1 MQVGDPVSDF
11 TCHQQSFDHELL
23 QYKQPHNSVLILRSQ
38 VGSYGQ
44 RVLDVWQ
51 NIVYSKATSS
61 VDV

>member
-1 MQVGDPVSDF
+1 MQDGDPVNDF

-38 VGSYGQ
+38 VGSYG